1 MTHKAGS
8 EVLVNRKGKLVKSKF
23 QCSDESQTST
33 LSKYEDVSTLRLQ
46 GVVRIRGKK
55 SRE

>member
-8 EVLVNRKGKLVKSKF
+8 EVLVNGKRKLVVKF

-46 GVVRIRGKK
+46 GVVRIIGKE